1 LKVVSLIGARPQII
15 KEAVVQE
22 QLQKHEVEEVLVH
35 SGQHYDYDM
44 SDVFFKVL
52 KIREP
57 DYNLGVGSGTHA
69 EITGRTMIA
78 FEQVVMK
85 EKPDVIL
92 VYGDTDTT
100 VAGALVGAKLRIP
113 VAHVEAGMRQ
123 QLHNMPEEINRIVT
137 DHVSDLLFAP
147 SKLAME
153 NLAREGITE
162 GVYFVGDVMYDLF
175 LKMKPHFDYS
185 VIDEL
190 SLQEDNYVVVTI
202 HRDFNTDDP
211 VRLKWI
217 LDGLRELSKQLRVV
231 FPMHPRTKKRIQ
243 QFGFEDVL
251 EGVDVIQPLDYLKL
265 MGLVMHSAFVITD
278 SGGLQKEAYFCGKRA
293 LVVMPDTGWRELVDI
308 GWNVLIRNTEDFV
321 EYAHGVTWTSSMVQ
335 ITQGDNGMLGTGDA
349 AQKIAYIL
357 RGVII

>member
-1 LKVVSLIGARPQII
+1 
-15 KEAVVQE
+15 
-22 QLQKHEVEEVLVH
+22 
-35 SGQHYDYDM
+35 
-44 SDVFFKVL
+44 VL

-57 DYNLGVGSGTHA
+57 DYSLGVGSGTHG

-78 FEQVVMK
+78 FEQVAMK

-100 VAGALVGAKLRIP
+100 VAGALVGAKLKIP
-113 VAHVEAGMRQ
+113 VAHVEAGIRQ
-123 QLHNMPEEINRIVT
+123 EPHNMPEEINRKVT

-147 SKLAME
+147 SRLAVE

-185 VIDEL
+185 AIDEL
-190 SLQEDNYVVVTI
+190 SLQEGNYVVVTI

-231 FPMHPRTKKRIQ
+231 FPMHPRTKKRVQ
-243 QFGFEDVL
+243 QFGFEDAL

-265 MGLVMHSAFVITD
+265 MGLVMQSAFVITD
-278 SGGLQKEAYFCGKRA
+278 SGGLQKETYFCGKRA

-308 GWNVLIRNTEDFV
+308 GWNVLVYPVNDTFNVLWESVDAKVIENALCYVYGAGNASALIADLLSNKSAHVKRRN
-321 EYAHGVTWTSSMVQ
+321 
-335 ITQGDNGMLGTGDA
+335 
-349 AQKIAYIL
+349 
-357 RGVII
+357 

>member
-22 QLQKHEVEEVLVH
+22 QLQKHEIEEVLVH

-44 SDVFFKVL
+44 SDVFFEVL
-52 KIREP
+52 KVREP
-57 DYNLGVGSGTHA
+57 DYNLEVGSGTHA

-100 VAGALVGAKLRIP
+100 VAGALVGAKLKIP
-113 VAHVEAGMRQ
+113 VAHVEAGIRQ
-123 QLHNMPEEINRIVT
+123 QPNNMPEEINRRVT

-147 SKLAME
+147 SRLAME
-153 NLAREGITE
+153 NLAREGVTK

-190 SLQEDNYVVVTI
+190 SLQEGNYVVVTI
-202 HRDFNTDDP
+202 HRGFNTDDP
-211 VRLKWI
+211 IRLKWI

-243 QFGFEDVL
+243 EFGFGHVL
-251 EGVDVIQPLDYLKL
+251 EGMDVIQPLDYLKL

-278 SGGLQKEAYFCGKRA
+278 SGGLQKETYFCKKRA
-293 LVVMPDTGWRELVDI
+293 LVVMPDTGWRELVDTNR
-308 GWNVLIRNTEDFV
+308 NVLVNGR
-321 EYAHGVTWTSSMVQ
+321 GSSLDLVWRLLD
-335 ITQGDNGMLGTGDA
+335 IGNF
-349 AQKIAYIL
+349 
-357 RGVII
+357 

>member
-1 LKVVSLIGARPQII
+1 
-15 KEAVVQE
+15 
-22 QLQKHEVEEVLVH
+22 
-35 SGQHYDYDM
+35 
-44 SDVFFKVL
+44 
-52 KIREP
+52 
-57 DYNLGVGSGTHA
+57 
-69 EITGRTMIA
+69 
-78 FEQVVMK
+78 MK
-85 EKPDVIL
+85 EKPDVML

-100 VAGALVGAKLRIP
+100 VAGALVGAKLKIP
-113 VAHVEAGMRQ
+113 VAHVEAGIRQ
-123 QLHNMPEEINRIVT
+123 EPHNMPEEINRKVT

-147 SKLAME
+147 SQLAVE
-153 NLAREGITE
+153 NLTREGITK

-190 SLQEDNYVVVTI
+190 SLQEGNYVVVTI

-211 VRLKWI
+211 VRLKWV

-231 FPMHPRTKKRIQ
+231 FSMHPRTRKRIQ
-243 QFGFEDVL
+243 QFGYEDVL
-251 EGVDVIQPLDYLKL
+251 EGVDVIQPLDYLKV
-265 MGLVMHSAFVITD
+265 MGLVMKSAFVITD

-321 EYAHGVTWTSSMVQ
+321 EYADGVFWTSSMVQ

-357 RGVII
+357 RG

>member
-1 LKVVSLIGARPQII
+1 LKVISLIGARPQII

-22 QLQKHEVEEVLVH
+22 QLQKHGVQEVLVH

-44 SDVFFKVL
+44 SDVFFRVL
-52 KIREP
+52 KMKQP
-57 DYNLGVGSGTHA
+57 DYNLEVGSGTHA

-100 VAGALVGAKLRIP
+100 VAGALVGAKLKIP
-113 VAHVEAGMRQ
+113 VAHVEAGLR
-123 QLHNMPEEINRIVT
+123 HEPRNTPEEINRRVT
-137 DHVSDLLFAP
+137 DRVSDLLFAP
-147 SKLAME
+147 SRLAVE
-153 NLAREGITE
+153 NLAREGITG

-185 VIDEL
+185 VIERL
-190 SLQEDNYVVVTI
+190 SLNENQYLVVTI

-211 VRLKWI
+211 DKLRHILENLNRL
-217 LDGLRELSKQLRVV
+217 SSQYRVV

-243 QFGFEDVL
+243 QFGFEDAL

-278 SGGLQKEAYFCGKRA
+278 SGRLQKEAYSSWKRV
-293 LVVMPDTGWRELVDI
+293 LVTMPDTGWRELVDE
-308 GWNVLIRNTEDFV
+308 GWNVLTAGEKLGAIPENPYEDISV
-321 EYAHGVTWTSSMVQ
+321 NPSAV
-335 ITQGDNGMLGTGDA
+335 NA
-349 AQKIAYIL
+349 AYL
-357 RGVII
+357 RKR